1 MHIYYID
8 NRLRLD
14 FRFLEETKM
23 KKIVC
28 ASLAVL
34 LVGGGLG
41 LMSAKEAPMLETK
54 AETMEVTRVFAYLKG
69 GWDSDGSMYAYVYAS
84 GVEGENY
91 NAAWPGVKMTRVL
104 EDYWQGLYYY
114 DIPADLDY
122 THVVFS
128 SGQQDWKNSN
138 KARDIAL
145 TEFVGSEGYY
155 VAAGIEAWVADD
167 TPREVTFGGVGI
179 SVYQAAATFSAAHV
193 DVCNDYA
200 LYPVYR
206 DLFITP
212 SAGWEEATENEE
224 DTRYTVN
231 VESNEYG
238 GTTTF
243 TLDEVLNQ
251 FEAQY
256 NNHTLAP
263 TARFIFK
270 EDYLSA
276 VIICAIVLGVAL
288 IGIIPLTMK
297 RKTAR

>member
-1 MHIYYID
+1 
-8 NRLRLD
+8 
-14 FRFLEETKM
+14 M
-23 KKIVC
+23 KKFVC
-28 ASLAVL
+28 ASLALL

-54 AETMEVTRVFAYLKG
+54 AETAEVTRVFAYLKG
-69 GWDSDGSMYAYVYAS
+69 GWDGDGSMYAYVYAD
-84 GVEGENY
+84 GVEGQNY
-91 NAAWPGVKMTRVL
+91 SVAWPGAKMTQVL
-104 EDYWQGLYYY
+104 DDYWLGLYYY
-114 DIPADLDY
+114 DIPSDLDY
-122 THVVFS
+122 THVVFN

-145 TEFVGSEGYY
+145 TEFVSSEGYY
-155 VAAGIEAWVADD
+155 VAAGIEAWVADA
-167 TPREVTFGGVGI
+167 TPREVSFGGVGM

-200 LYPVYR
+200 LYPLYR

-212 SAGWEEATENEE
+212 SAGWVEPTESEI

-231 VESNEYG
+231 VESNEYEG
-238 GTTTF
+238 VTTF

-256 NNHTLAP
+256 NNHTLTP

-270 EDYLSA
+270 EDYLS
-276 VIICAIVLGVAL
+276 VIIIGAIVLGIAL
-288 IGIIPLTMK
+288 VGIIPLTMK
-297 RKTAR
+297 RKIAR

>member
-1 MHIYYID
+1 
-8 NRLRLD
+8 
-14 FRFLEETKM
+14 M

-28 ASLAVL
+28 ASLALL

-41 LMSAKEAPMLETK
+41 LMSAKDAPMLETK

-69 GWDSDGSMYAYVYAS
+69 GWDSDGSMYAYAYAS
-84 GVEGENY
+84 GVEDVNY

-114 DIPADLDY
+114 DIPNDLPY

-128 SGQQDWKNSN
+128 SGQWDWKNSN

-145 TEFVGSEGYY
+145 TEFVSEDGYY
-155 VAAGIEAWVADD
+155 VAAGIEAWVDD
-167 TPREVTFGGVGI
+167 NSPREVTFSSVGM

-200 LYPVYR
+200 LYPLYR

-212 SAGWEEATENEE
+212 SAGWEEATENET
-224 DTRYTVN
+224 DTRYTVT
-231 VESNEYG
+231 VESNEYEG
-238 GTTTF
+238 VTTY

-251 FEAQY
+251 FETQY